1 MFTVLMTTSHCR
13 PGVGECAHVLRDFG
27 SFPNKAFSKTF
38 VVFLKCHVCYNCLQ
52 AEGIH
57 FLIEWKKTNKYIQF
71 FKTSF
76 QNLQKICLKK
86 KNKTIKHLI
95 YSKSGPLCERQC
107 ELLKLLVGSSPV
119 NVMLREPSLPSLSIR
134 RDTQGRQLHFLSI
147 IILVVLNNP

>member
-1 MFTVLMTTSHCR
+1 M
-13 PGVGECAHVLRDFG
+13 PE
-27 SFPNKAFSKTF
+27 
-38 VVFLKCHVCYNCLQ
+38 
-52 AEGIH
+52 
-57 FLIEWKKTNKYIQF
+57 
-71 FKTSF
+71 
-76 QNLQKICLKK
+76 K

-147 IILVVLNNP
+147 IILVMLNNP